1 MSLGQL
7 LDRYEA
13 GGPLLSY
20 AVSGLGPEHLAA
32 RPGPGAWSI
41 AELAAHLL
49 DSDLVYADRM
59 KRILAEER
67 PTLLAFDENA
77 WLDRLDSASMPA
89 DEAAALF
96 AANRRWMARILR
108 ARSEADFARVG
119 VHTEHGSQS
128 LTQVVSTIAGHV
140 DHHLTF
146 LYAKRANLGLS
157 IYPRYARD

>member
-1 MSLGQL
+1 MSVEPLI
-7 LDRYEA
+7 DRYEA

-32 RPGPGAWSI
+32 RPGPGAWNI
-41 AELAAHLL
+41 AELVVHLL
-49 DSDLVYADRM
+49 DTDLVYAERM

-67 PTLLAFDENA
+67 PTLQAFDEDA
-77 WLDRLDSASMPA
+77 WVARLDPTSLPA
-89 DEAAALF
+89 DEAASLF
-96 AANRRWMARILR
+96 AAHRRWMGRILR
-108 ARSEADFARVG
+108 ASPEADFARVG
-119 VHTEHGSQS
+119 VHSEAGPQP
-128 LTQVVSTIAGHV
+128 LAQVVATMAGHV